1 MIMPVAVKPVAA
13 CSAFEMPKSVSI
25 TLPWWSNMMFAGFT
39 SRCTTPRWWACPSA
53 HAASHSTRWMWSNAR
68 GCRFSR
74 RSSSDVPEMYFIE
87 VVESEGG
94 LNYFVMKYISG
105 TSLEDLLEKRQPLAF
120 DHIQRVLWEAAC
132 ALGHAHQRGVVHR
145 DVKPANIMFDHHGR
159 VMLTDFGISKA
170 LQAATGFTATGMII
184 GTPHYMAPE
193 QAKGQTVDGRGGHA
207 EGAEDAASRDRRHPD
222 RSDVSAHDPAARGG
236 ASQARGPARSSGS
249 AEIAGGIGRRAGGRA
264 RRARGR
270 GLLPA
275 RALQAGAPVQRE
287 PSATERAHDARGR
300 DGARGR
306 AVCHAAAP
314 RAATGARQGAAAR
327 CRGSAGLPH
336 GRGRPVRHRVHR
348 WRGDRR
354 HAALQLRRQ
363 AGPPRDP
370 RGARWLPDAERDRAG
385 GCGQHRDQ
393 ALHAHPGAAMTRTGG
408 TRGTL
413 WFVTLVL
420 AATPAW
426 AQAVRSPTLRQA
438 LQAYDQLNFPQAI
451 VLANRSLREPLGG
464 AERGR
469 AYELLGSAYSAM
481 DSALKA
487 VDAFQP
493 AILVDPDRQL
503 DPTKISPKITSAFLL
518 ALGQVLVVRQLKVD
532 SVRFVG
538 GQAGAGVPIRFTI
551 TSPARVRVRA
561 LSGSTSLLIDSS
573 AVTGTVSLRWPAVL
587 RSGEPVPQGTWQ
599 IVVEATAGQNS
610 FSASQGVRV
619 SYGSVDT
626 AGHVTS
632 LPGYQELSETEIP
645 PQSWRP
651 LGLAFLYTGGAL
663 VGTLGLEG
671 GAVGTASRR
680 EISVVGA
687 AALLAGVVMTL
698 RKPAPR
704 PAEGNILYNRLLR
717 EQIARR
723 NADIAKENV
732 TRRQQVELTVVPLP
746 KAAGGQ

>member
-1 MIMPVAVKPVAA
+1 
-13 CSAFEMPKSVSI
+13 
-25 TLPWWSNMMFAGFT
+25 
-39 SRCTTPRWWACPSA
+39 
-53 HAASHSTRWMWSNAR
+53 
-68 GCRFSR
+68 
-74 RSSSDVPEMYFIE
+74 
-87 VVESEGG
+87 
-94 LNYFVMKYISG
+94 
-105 TSLEDLLEKRQPLAF
+105 
-120 DHIQRVLWEAAC
+120 
-132 ALGHAHQRGVVHR
+132 
-145 DVKPANIMFDHHGR
+145 
-159 VMLTDFGISKA
+159 
-170 LQAATGFTATGMII
+170 
-184 GTPHYMAPE
+184 
-193 QAKGQTVDGRGGHA
+193 
-207 EGAEDAASRDRRHPD
+207 
-222 RSDVSAHDPAARGG
+222 
-236 ASQARGPARSSGS
+236 
-249 AEIAGGIGRRAGGRA
+249 
-264 RRARGR
+264 
-270 GLLPA
+270 
-275 RALQAGAPVQRE
+275 
-287 PSATERAHDARGR
+287 
-300 DGARGR
+300 
-306 AVCHAAAP
+306 
-314 RAATGARQGAAAR
+314 
-327 CRGSAGLPH
+327 
-336 GRGRPVRHRVHR
+336 
-348 WRGDRR
+348 
-354 HAALQLRRQ
+354 
-363 AGPPRDP
+363 
-370 RGARWLPDAERDRAG
+370 
-385 GCGQHRDQ
+385 
-393 ALHAHPGAAMTRTGG
+393 MTRTGG
-408 TRGTL
+408 TRGTRGTL
-413 WFVTLVL
+413 WLVAAL
-420 AATPAW
+420 AGGALPVQ
-426 AQAVRSPTLRQA
+426 AQAVRNPTLRQA

-481 DSALKA
+481 DSSLKA
-487 VDAFQP
+487 VDAFKQ

-538 GQAGAGVPIRFTI
+538 GQAGVGVPIRFTI

-561 LSGSTSLLIDSS
+561 LSGATSLLIDSS

-626 AGHVTS
+626 AAHVTS

-680 EISVVGA
+680 EIGVVGA